1 MSECNICYSSFSSS
15 LRKKVKCNSCNY
27 SSCAKCVRTFLFG
40 LVGDAKCMNCNVEW
54 TIPFMYESISKNFVM
69 EFKKHHRNYLFQ
81 KQLYLLPIL
90 SEYVEYEK
98 EIKKCRKIKKD
109 FEIRLQSCRK
119 KESRMKK
126 NIFNP
131 LHNNETYETLK
142 KDIKFLKESKV
153 EEQNKIQMY
162 KIDKDC
168 IYNNFVMEGQMTFQE
183 KKDRFVRHRPCV
195 EENCKGFLNKDGN
208 CPICD
213 SKVCMKCNVLKMNHK
228 DECNSDDVK
237 TLKEIQ
243 KNTRSCPKCSV
254 PIFKIS
260 GCDQMWCTSCN
271 TAFSWK
277 TGLIITGPIHN
288 PHYFEWLF
296 QKEQKDDDT
305 IEWNE
310 IDDDIEQNNNILPSV
325 RSIQNLKLTQYDY
338 VEVLSH
344 YRELQHLIS
353 EEIPLIQTS
362 PREYRRHMFEIMYQ
376 YITKNKNIEKNLD
389 NVETSFSI
397 RNELMNVLD
406 NFKQQQIHLFRGLS
420 ISKTISI
427 QEFKE
432 FYQNNIDLY
441 NTLILKLNECYGWYY
456 RFQFQKSSGE

>member
-1 MSECNICYSSFSSS
+1 
-15 LRKKVKCNSCNY
+15 
-27 SSCAKCVRTFLFG
+27 
-40 LVGDAKCMNCNVEW
+40 
-54 TIPFMYESISKNFVM
+54 MYESISKNFVM